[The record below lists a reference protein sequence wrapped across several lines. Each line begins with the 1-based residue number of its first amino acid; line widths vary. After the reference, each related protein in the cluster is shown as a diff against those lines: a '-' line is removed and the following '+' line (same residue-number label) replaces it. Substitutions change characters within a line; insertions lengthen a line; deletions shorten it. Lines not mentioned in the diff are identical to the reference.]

1 MKDLIDFIVERQR
14 AINAALSYLLSAA
27 LALFLGW
34 HIAVMTADEA
44 GWSEVRVHVAEARQ

>member
-1 MKDLIDFIVERQR
+1 MKDLIDLIVERQR